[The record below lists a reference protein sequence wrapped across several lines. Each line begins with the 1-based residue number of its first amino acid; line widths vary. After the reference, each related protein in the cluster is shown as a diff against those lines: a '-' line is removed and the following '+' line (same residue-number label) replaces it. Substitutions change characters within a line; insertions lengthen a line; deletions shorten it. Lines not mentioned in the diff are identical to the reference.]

1 MDRRG
6 TRNLWLVA
14 AGCVALVGCHTETGS
29 EESSSWYNF
38 SSRRGGH
45 GSGPGGDHAKT
56 PPPRADSVPKA
67 LPAPIAATG
76 AAHGDL
82 PLPPKPAARPPPA
95 TQPAVGT
102 SPTAPPPSLT
112 VQAPAGGARATKP
125 KSAIG
130 LPETSGPKEREPGT
144 AVSLPTLPEGSRTSR
159 DTRGIDVDIPSAPR
173 PPGKA
178 SPALEIELTTRPRST
193 NVSGKV
199 PIPAPAVPTARRGT
213 SASLKLPG
221 FDQDTPRSAGPN
233 ARHLPDLD
241 AAPSREH
248 EASPFRL
255 LGPEGT
261 TRRPQAGSRLPGL
274 DAPGATASARGKDTL
289 PLPASSSPVSRP
301 GESPPL
307 PIVQDAL
314 LSALPTP
321 AKATGSLALPATNG
335 TGRPN
340 RGTTSPLA
348 PSSPEASPANGQE
361 PLASLNPQP
370 GMASTPDR
378 AGSPSP
384 ALRPGASANP
394 TESRIPLPFRLGE
407 WISDEQAHQLWRAQQ
422 RTRTSQEE
430 KLRLTEQERL
440 SQALLRFLA
449 PGLAPQ

>member
-14 AGCVALVGCHTETGS
+14 AGIVALVGCHTETGS

-56 PPPRADSVPKA
+56 PPPRADSVPQA
-67 LPAPIAATG
+67 
-76 AAHGDL
+76 
-82 PLPPKPAARPPPA
+82 LPPKPAARPPPA
-95 TQPAVGT
+95 TQPEVGT

-112 VQAPAGGARATKP
+112 VQTPAGGARATNP

-130 LPETSGPKEREPGT
+130 LPETYGPNEREPGT
-144 AVSLPTLPEGSRTSR
+144 AVSLPTLPEGPRTRR
-159 DTRGIDVDIPSAPR
+159 DTRGIDVDIPNAPR
-173 PPGKA
+173 PPGKTG
-178 SPALEIELTTRPRST
+178 PALEIELTTRPRST
-193 NVSGKV
+193 NASGKV
-199 PIPAPAVPTARRGT
+199 PLPAPAVSTARRST

-241 AAPSREH
+241 AAPSREY
-248 EASPFRL
+248 EASPSRL
-255 LGPEGT
+255 LGPEDT
-261 TRRPQAGSRLPGL
+261 TRRPPTGSSLPGL
-274 DAPGATASARGKDTL
+274 DVPGATASVRGTDTL
-289 PLPASSSPVSRP
+289 PLPAPRSPASRP
-301 GESPPL
+301 DESPPL
-307 PIVQDAL
+307 PIARDGL
-314 LSALPTP
+314 LSASPTP
-321 AKATGSLALPATNG
+321 AKATGSLALPASNG

-348 PSSPEASPANGQE
+348 PSSPEAGPANGQE
-361 PLASLNPQP
+361 LPVSLNPHP
-370 GMASTPDR
+370 GMAGAPAR

-384 ALRPGASANP
+384 TLRPGASAKP
-394 TESRIPLPFRLGE
+394 AESRLPLPFRLGE

-449 PGLAPQ
+449 PEPAPQ